1 MGSTQ
6 IAGTGDTGTPH
17 EQWCVIYDR
26 RTGDVVH
33 LHQYIAL
40 SGSDHAL
47 SADELASQA
56 FEKAELASQQVIEQ
70 ATARVD
76 KDVMDVAHPA
86 EDTPLDYTYRYS
98 VDLESGRIRYEAV
111 ES

>member
-6 IAGTGDTGTPH
+6 IAGTGDTVTPH

-47 SADELASQA
+47 SADELALQA
-56 FEKAELASQQVIEQ
+56 FDKAEQASQQTIEQ
-70 ATARVD
+70 ATVRVD

-86 EDTPLDYTYRYS
+86 AYTPLDFSKRYR
-98 VDLESGRIRYEAV
+98 VDLESGEVRSEAV